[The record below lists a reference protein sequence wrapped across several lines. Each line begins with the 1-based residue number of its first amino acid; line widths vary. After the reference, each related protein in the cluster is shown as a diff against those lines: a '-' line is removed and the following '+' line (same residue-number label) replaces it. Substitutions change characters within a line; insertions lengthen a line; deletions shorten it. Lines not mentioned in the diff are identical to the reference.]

1 MWKTVKLGDV
11 LELIQNGVNCDQ
23 DKSGNGVKIT
33 RIETIADANI
43 NYEKTGFASLS
54 EAQKERAKLKIGDIL
69 FSHINSAIH
78 VGKSAIYN
86 GEEPLFHGINLL
98 RMRTTPDV
106 DSHYFNFFLRSLFW
120 SGYWKNACKQSVNQ
134 ASVNQT
140 DIKSI
145 NFSFPPLAEQQRI
158 VEKLDKAFEEIDRA
172 IEATERRRE
181 ELVAIYDSKVTE
193 ILSRA
198 MIECPHTKLSKLC
211 SRITV
216 GYVGKMSDQYLED
229 GIKFLRSQSIRPYRI
244 SHEGLLYISERFN
257 ESISKSQLRRGDVC
271 VVRTGYPGTAAVV
284 TEEWDGANCSDLV
297 IFTPLKSLHSEFLE
311 LFFNA
316 DFGKSLVLGK
326 VVGAAQKHFN
336 VTSAKDVDFPE
347 VPIEKQKQIVSIS
360 RELRSICDEAISIA
374 VHKRA
379 ELIKLKTAIL
389 AQELE
394 GPAR

>member
-11 LELIQNGVNCDQ
+11 CKIQNGGTPSSGEKSYWGGNIQWLTPKDMGRLESKFVYETERQITVSGLENSSAKIVPKNSVILSCRAPIGHVFINTEEMAFNQGCKGLVPQNCLMTEYLYYFLYSSKQLLNDLGTGATF
-23 DKSGNGVKIT
+23 KEISG
-33 RIETIADANI
+33 
-43 NYEKTGFASLS
+43 KTLS
-54 EAQKERAKLKIGDIL
+54 SVPI
-69 FSHINSAIH
+69 
-78 VGKSAIYN
+78 
-86 GEEPLFHGINLL
+86 PL
-98 RMRTTPDV
+98 
-106 DSHYFNFFLRSLFW
+106 
-120 SGYWKNACKQSVNQ
+120 
-134 ASVNQT
+134 
-140 DIKSI
+140 
-145 NFSFPPLAEQQRI
+145 PPLAEQQRI
-158 VEKLDKAFEEIDRA
+158 VEKLDKAFAEIDRA